1 METKTKIKL
10 EYKSDT
16 DTQESNTQESD
27 TQESDTQESDTQES
41 DTNSYI
47 SSSSDEHY
55 NQSDNLDLSGKLLN
69 KYNIISKIGS
79 GADAIVWL
87 GYNIEDSK
95 YYAIK
100 VNEPNEYK
108 KGCEEFRFLKKLPE
122 KLVVFNHLKE
132 SFVEQNGTKK
142 YACGVFELQ
151 TGNLDALLRKS
162 NLEDGLPVKTV
173 RKIMYQILI
182 ALKHMHQKLKVYHAD
197 LKTDN
202 ILLKGINNFDK
213 EIIRQYTEMNFHEI
227 YNKTKQSYWI
237 DKGKSLDTIDKMK
250 SENKKEIREK
260 IHHIFCEKIIFPD
273 KDEKYNIDSKI
284 LENCNI
290 TVSDF
295 GTFCGEDEQ
304 FEGSFG
310 TRYYRA
316 PEVILKGE
324 CSYSVDIWALGCIFY
339 ELLTGRL
346 LFDPEKDSRHSRD
359 EYHLYWIQK
368 FCGKYPIGFLK
379 KTKMW
384 KKYFNNEGDMLTMKY
399 NLKDIK
405 EVFQM
410 YNVNE
415 DLEKIVSLIKG
426 MLEIS
431 PKRRFG
437 VDECLSHP
445 FFL

>member
-1 METKTKIKL
+1 MPSNNSSKNSKVD
-10 EYKSDT
+10 SDS
-16 DTQESNTQESD
+16 SNTETES
-27 TQESDTQESDTQES
+27 ES
-41 DTNSYI
+41 NSYI
-47 SSSSDEHY
+47 SSSSDENC
-55 NQSDNLDLSGKLLN
+55 NQSDNLELSGKLLN

-87 GYNIEDSK
+87 GYNLEDTK

-100 VNEPNEYK
+100 VNEAKEYK
-108 KGCEEFRFLKKLPE
+108 KGSEEFKFLKKLPE
-122 KLVVFNHLKE
+122 KLPVFNHLKE
-132 SFVEQNGTKK
+132 SFVEQDGTKK

-162 NLEDGLPVKTV
+162 NLEDGLPIKHV
-173 RKIMYQILI
+173 RKIMYQVLI

-213 EIIRQYTEMNFHEI
+213 EIIRQYNEMNFYEE
-227 YNKTKQSYWI
+227 YTKAKQNYWLE
-237 DKGKSLDTIDKMK
+237 KGKTLDTIDKLK
-250 SENKKEIREK
+250 SEKKKEIREK
-260 IHHIFCEKIIFPD
+260 IHQLFCEKIIFPD
-273 KDEKYNIDSKI
+273 KDEKYNIDSKYI
-284 LENCNI
+284 ENCNV

-295 GTFCGEDEQ
+295 GTFCGEEEQ

-324 CSYSVDIWALGCIFY
+324 CSYGVDIWALGCIFY

-346 LFDPEKDSRHSRD
+346 LFDPEKDSKHSRD
-359 EYHLYWIQK
+359 EYHLYWIQR
-368 FCGKYPIGFLK
+368 FCGKYPVGFLK

-384 KKYFNNEGDMLTMKY
+384 KKYFNAEGEMLTMKY
-399 NLKDIK
+399 KSKDFK
-405 EVFQM
+405 EVLEM

-415 DLEKIVSLIKG
+415 DLDKVVSLLKG
-426 MLEIS
+426 MLDIS
-431 PKRRFG
+431 PKHRF
-437 VDECLSHP
+437 DIDSCLSHP

>member
-1 METKTKIKL
+1 MPTKSSS
-10 EYKSDT
+10 KSNSGSKSNSDST
-16 DTQESNTQESD
+16 TESENT
-27 TQESDTQESDTQES
+27 
-41 DTNSYI
+41 SYI
-47 SSSSDEHY
+47 SSSSDEYY
-55 NQSDNLDLSGKLLN
+55 NQADNLDLAGKLLN

-87 GYNIEDSK
+87 AYNMDDSK

-108 KGCEEFRFLKKLPE
+108 KGSEEFRFLKKLPE
-122 KLVVFNHLKE
+122 KLPVFNHLKE
-132 SFVEQNGTKK
+132 SFVEQNGNKK

-162 NLEDGLPVKTV
+162 KLDDGLPVKIV
-173 RKIMYQILI
+173 RKIMYQVLI

-213 EIIRQYTEMNFHEI
+213 EVIRQYNEMNFGEI
-227 YNKTKQSYWI
+227 YKKTKESYWI
-237 DKGKSLDTIDKMK
+237 DKGKTLDTIDKMK

-260 IHHIFCEKIIFPD
+260 IHQIFCEKIIFPE
-273 KDEKYNIDSKI
+273 KDEKYNIDSKY
-284 LENCNI
+284 LENCNV

-295 GTFCGEDEQ
+295 GTFCREEEQ
-304 FEGSFG
+304 FDGSFG

-316 PEVILKGE
+316 PEVILRGE
-324 CSYSVDIWALGCIFY
+324 CSYGVDIWAMGCIFY

-346 LFDPEKDSRHSRD
+346 LFDPEKDSKHSRD
-359 EYHLYWIQK
+359 EYHLYWIQR
-368 FCGKYPIGFLK
+368 FCGKYPTSFLK
-379 KTKMW
+379 KTKMC
-384 KKYFNNEGDMLTMKY
+384 KKYFNAEGEMLTMKY
-399 NLKDIK
+399 KSKDFK
-405 EVFQM
+405 EVLEM

-415 DLEKIVSLIKG
+415 DLDKVVSLLKG
-426 MLEIS
+426 MLDIS
-431 PKRRFG
+431 PKHRF
-437 VDECLSHP
+437 DIDACLSHP